1 MPFHAYMLRCR
12 DGSYYVG
19 HTEDL
24 ELRIL
29 QHNEGSLGGYT
40 ARRRPVTLIWSDMFM
55 TRDDAFWI
63 ERKLKGWSRAKK
75 EALIAGDWELVSKLA
90 RGRTGRRDGGEDSAR
105 PSTSSG

>member
-1 MPFHAYMLRCR
+1 MSFYAYMLRCR

-29 QHNEGSLGGYT
+29 QHNDGSLGGYT
-40 ARRRPVTLIWSDMFM
+40 ARHRPVTLIWSDMFM

-75 EALIAGDWELVSKLA
+75 EALIAGDWELISVLA
-90 RGRTGRRDGGEDSAR
+90 RNRMGSRHGGQGSAR
-105 PSTSSG
+105 PSTGSG